1 MGKVSD
7 RIMIQGE
14 TSKSKQGIFLPR
26 EKGGEDFEER
36 LQGIF
41 KNRTAACGNCIF
53 LDNAFCVL

>member
-1 MGKVSD
+1 VKQANQSRGFFCQGK
-7 RIMIQGE
+7 
-14 TSKSKQGIFLPR
+14 
-26 EKGGEDFEER
+26 KGGEDFEER